1 MLSFAPLGALDP
13 ARHTVLGSTVAAFLE
28 GLSMRNLVT
37 QVPAA
42 DSPSA
47 VQRFETVFS
56 FETDC
61 WDVHDALKRGADF
74 VLIDVRSPE
83 AFAAGH
89 VPGAINIPHAKIL
102 ASRMVSYPPGTL
114 FVLYCAGP
122 HCNGAERG
130 ALRLA
135 RLGLPVKIMI
145 GGITGWTDEGFR
157 LETGADPGGS

>member
-1 MLSFAPLGALDP
+1 
-13 ARHTVLGSTVAAFLE
+13 
-28 GLSMRNLVT
+28 MRSVVT

-42 DSPSA
+42 DSASA
-47 VQRFETVFS
+47 VQRFESAFS

-61 WDVHDALKRGADF
+61 WDVHEALKRGADF

-102 ASRMVSYPPGTL
+102 ASRMASYVPGTV
-114 FVLYCAGP
+114 FVTYCAGP

-157 LETGADPGGS
+157 LETGAEPRGS